1 MKIACVGGGP
11 GGLYF
16 AISMKL
22 RDPSHAVAVF
32 ERNRAGDTFGWGVV
46 FSDQTMENLKAN
58 DPVSAQSMIDELA
71 HWDDIDVHIRG
82 EKITSSGHGF
92 IGIGRKRLLEILQH
106 RARELGVE
114 LHFQTEVDP
123 DSPLL
128 EGYDLVV
135 ASDGI
140 NSKFRT
146 AHPQD
151 FKADIETRANHFIWY
166 GTHQRFKAFNFIFKH
181 TDKGW
186 IWAHAYQ
193 FDPDTATFIVECGPE
208 TYRRFGFGEMSQEE
222 SSRICEDLFA
232 DHLGGHAL
240 MTNAGHIR
248 GSAWLQFR
256 RVLCGN
262 WRRGNLVLLGDA
274 AHTAHFSIG
283 SGTKLALED
292 AIELAK
298 ALSDPGLDRD
308 AALERYYDIRQLE
321 ALKLQSAA
329 RNSTEWFETVERYL
343 KFEPLQFAYSLLTR
357 SQRVSHENLRL
368 RDAAWL
374 QGVETWFSGKP
385 VPPMFAPF
393 KLRSMALINR
403 VVVSPMAMYSAVGGL
418 PTDFHLVHYGA
429 RALGGAGLVYTEMT
443 CVSPEGRITPA
454 CPGLWNDEQ
463 ETAWKR
469 IVDFVHGHSHA
480 KICLQL
486 GHSGAKGSTRVPWE
500 GEDKPLATGN
510 WPLIA
515 PSDVAWSAENAVPA
529 PMTRADMDRV
539 REEFV
544 AAAERGARAGFDML
558 ELHCAHGYLLSAF
571 ISPTQNKRRD
581 EYGGSLENRLRY
593 PLEVFRAMRA
603 VWLADKPMSVRISA
617 HDWAGND
624 NVTPTE
630 AVEIARAFVE
640 AGADIIDVSSGQ
652 VTKAQKPVYGRMFQ
666 TPFSDRIRNE
676 LGVPTMA
683 VGNIYEIDHVNSIL
697 AAGRA
702 DLCALARPH
711 QLDPN
716 WTLHA
721 AAAQKHKEPPLPV
734 QYQSG
739 WRQLVTNLERAG
751 QMAMIA

>member
-1 MKIACVGGGP
+1 MRIACVGAGP

-22 RDPSHAVAVF
+22 RDPAHEVVVF
-32 ERNRAGDTFGWGVV
+32 ERNKAGDTFGWGVV
-46 FSDQTMENLKAN
+46 FSDQTMENLRTN
-58 DPVSAQSMIDELA
+58 DPVSAQRMSDELA
-71 HWDDIDVHIRG
+71 HWDDIDVHVNG
-82 EKITSSGHGF
+82 TKVTSSGHGF
-92 IGIGRKRLLEILQH
+92 IGIGRKRLLEILQN

-114 LHFQTEVDP
+114 MRFETEVEP
-123 DSPLL
+123 DSDILKNF
-128 EGYDLVV
+128 DLII

-140 NSKFRT
+140 NSKFR
-146 AHPQD
+146 AVFADD
-151 FKADIETRANHFIWY
+151 FKAEIEIRRNHFIWY
-166 GTHQRFKAFNFIFKH
+166 GTHQRFTAFNFIFKKTEH
-181 TDKGW
+181 GW

-193 FDPDTATFIVECGPE
+193 FDKDTATFIVECGPE
-208 TYRRFGFGEMSQEE
+208 TFEKFGFGQMNQEE
-222 SSRICEDLFA
+222 SSRVCEELFA
-232 DHLGGHAL
+232 DHLGGNEL
-240 MTNAGHIR
+240 MTNAAHMR

-256 RVLCGN
+256 RVLCHE
-262 WRRGNLVLLGDA
+262 WRHDKVILLGDA

-298 ALSDPGLDRD
+298 VLTDGKPDALN
-308 AALERYYDIRQLE
+308 RYYDTRQLE

-329 RNSTEWFETVERYL
+329 RNSTEWFEEVERYL
-343 KFEPLQFAYSLLTR
+343 PFDPMQFAYTLLTR

-368 RDAAWL
+368 RDPKWL
-374 QGVETWFSGKP
+374 EGLETWFSGKP
-385 VPPMFAPF
+385 IAPMFAPF
-393 KLRSMALINR
+393 KLRGMELMNR
-403 VVVSPMAMYSAVGGL
+403 IVVSPMAMYSAVDGV

-454 CPGLWNDEQ
+454 CPGLWNDAQ
-463 ETAWKR
+463 ETMWAR
-469 IVDFVHGHSHA
+469 IVDFMHSYSEA

-500 GEDKPLATGN
+500 GMDKPLASGN
-510 WPLIA
+510 WPLMA
-515 PSDVAWSAENAVPA
+515 PSDVAWTEENATPI
-529 PMTRADMDRV
+529 PMTRADMDIV
-539 REEFV
+539 RDEFV
-544 AAAERGARAGFDML
+544 QAAKRGVRAGFNML

-571 ISPTQNKRRD
+571 ISPTQNKRKD
-581 EYGGSLENRLRY
+581 EYGGSLANRLRF

-603 VWLADKPMSVRISA
+603 EWPQDKPMSVRISA
-617 HDWAGND
+617 HDWAGDD
-624 NVTPTE
+624 NVTPME

-640 AGADIIDVSSGQ
+640 AGVDIIDVSSGQ
-652 VTKAQKPVYGRMFQ
+652 VTKAEKPVYGRMFQ

-676 LGVPTMA
+676 LHVPTMA

-711 QLDPN
+711 QMDPN
-716 WTLHA
+716 WTLRA
-721 AAAQKHKEPPLPV
+721 AAEQKHKEPPVPV

-739 WRQLVTNLERAG
+739 YRQLSINLERAG
-751 QMAMIA
+751 QMAMLA